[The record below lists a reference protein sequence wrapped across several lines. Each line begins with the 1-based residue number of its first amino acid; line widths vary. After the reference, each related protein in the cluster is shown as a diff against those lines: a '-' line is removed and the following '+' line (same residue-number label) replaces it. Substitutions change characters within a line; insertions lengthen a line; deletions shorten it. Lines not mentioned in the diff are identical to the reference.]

1 MILMTALLQQKKSLV
16 LILENQK
23 QTYNNDNIYLLV
35 NEKEIY
41 KFKDENNNVI
51 FPVQLFLENIY
62 NEFDDAESGEVF
74 LRENVHDFS
83 FNCNAFY
90 NSEVLTLTS
99 I

>member
-1 MILMTALLQQKKSLV
+1 M

-23 QTYNNDNIYLLV
+23 QSYNNDNIYLLV
-35 NEKEIY
+35 NGKEIY
-41 KFKDENNNVI
+41 KFKDENKNVI
-51 FPVQLFLENIY
+51 FPVQLFLENIC

-74 LRENVHDFS
+74 LRENVYDFS

-90 NSEVLTLTS
+90 NSEVLTLRR